1 MAGQGAELFPRGRV
15 QTVDCA
21 CGSSIKTVESKA
33 LAMVGL
39 QSQMGKCRGPGA
51 PPAVWIGTTAEGEK
65 QKMKRPWLKWIF
77 PRALALIAVL
87 TLAGAAAPAQ
97 DAGQSQQNATPAAG
111 QRTDGQIEMDVV
123 QALDASEA
131 LKNDLITA
139 ATIQGEVT
147 LSGTVS
153 SEASK
158 QLAESIVKKV
168 PGVTRVNN
176 RLKVGNPAE
185 AQNDQPGPEPNDDVM
200 ADNQPQYGPGQ
211 PAPQQQGNYP
221 QSAPAP
227 NPAPQP
233 GYPQQSPQ
241 PAYPPPAYPQQGQQ
255 PAYPPLAYPPYPQQ
269 PGYGYPP
276 PPPPPYGQRAPYQ
289 PPAPRYSI
297 PNGPITVA
305 KGTVLQ
311 LRTTDAI
318 DNHRAQPGTGLDFTV
333 IRDVTVNGWL
343 AIPRGATIHGVVTE
357 TKNAGQ
363 LAGSPELALR
373 LTSLDLGGHNYPLD
387 SDEFRVKGPR
397 KTAHTVGNVA
407 AGAVLGAIIG
417 GAAGG
422 GPGAAIGA
430 VAGGTVGTAASAAMH
445 GPAAWIPA
453 EALVTFHLNAPLTVE
468 PVSQQEAAR
477 LAAGLYPGG
486 PNLYPRPYPYPVY
499 YTPGYAYPPVYY
511 RPYYMAGGYYYWR

>member
-1 MAGQGAELFPRGRV
+1 MY
-15 QTVDCA
+15 
-21 CGSSIKTVESKA
+21 K
-33 LAMVGL
+33 
-39 QSQMGKCRGPGA
+39 
-51 PPAVWIGTTAEGEK
+51 
-65 QKMKRPWLKWIF
+65 PWLNRRF
-77 PRALALIAVL
+77 PQALALIAVL
-87 TLAGAAAPAQ
+87 IFAGASAPAQ
-97 DAGQSQQNATPAAG
+97 DAGQVQQNPAPSAG

-147 LSGTVS
+147 LSGIVS

-168 PGVTRVNN
+168 PGVTRVND
-176 RLKVGNPAE
+176 RLKVGNPAD
-185 AQNDQPGPEPNDDVM
+185 AQNEQPGPEPGDDKM
-200 ADNQPQYGPGQ
+200 ADNQPQYGPDQ
-211 PAPQQQGNYP
+211 SAPQGNYP
-221 QSAPAP
+221 QPATQP
-227 NPAPQP
+227 NQAPQP
-233 GYPQQSPQ
+233 G
-241 PAYPPPAYPQQGQQ
+241 YPQQGQQ
-255 PAYPPLAYPPYPQQ
+255 PAYPPPGYPQQGQQPAYPPPGYPQQGQQPAYPPPGYPQQ

-276 PPPPPYGQRAPYQ
+276 PPPPPYGQRAPYE
-289 PPAPRYSI
+289 PPAPKYSI

-305 KGTVLQ
+305 QGTVLQ
-311 LRTTDAI
+311 LRTNDAV
-318 DNHRAQPGTGLDFTV
+318 DNHRAQPGTNLDFTV

-357 TKNAGQ
+357 SKNAGQ

-373 LTSLDLGGHNYPLD
+373 LTELDLGGRSYPLD
-387 SDEFRVKGPR
+387 SDEFRVKGPS

-453 EALVTFHLNAPLTVE
+453 EALVTFHLNAPVTVA
-468 PVSQQEAAR
+468 PVSQLEAAR

-486 PNLYPRPYPYPVY
+486 PNLYRRPYPYPAY
-499 YTPGYAYPPVYY
+499 YAPGYARPAYYGYPPVYY